1 MTTVSGPMACSSSMT
16 CPGTGRVST
25 GLGTKH
31 PVGEPAGRAHLRE
44 GGSSPGGRGSMA
56 EPQGRPPAT
65 GHRGPGQ
72 AGLCCRSQMCPP
84 PPVSAGSGCLRQHRA
99 RSVPVHTQTP
109 VHSDMTAPH
118 ACAHTDAPCV
128 ATRTLLCRPRRAH
141 TGPGSGCTASPQETL
156 GQPSTA
162 LSLRDRRADPR
173 PWPWQ
178 VPVSYSGNCVGVDA
192 AEHEAAG
199 MGLAAVCGVFGG
211 DSATETEDAPPPQNH
226 TQNARHRPDLPGPR
240 EGDGSRTRVCG
251 SIWAAPGPLQDP
263 LEQSRPRGRPGPD
276 PHCNC
281 GAQHKGHSPCRP
293 PGHSAVPSPPR
304 PCPRPKPASGGLTDK
319 ASS

>member
-1 MTTVSGPMACSSSMT
+1 M
-16 CPGTGRVST
+16 
-25 GLGTKH
+25 
-31 PVGEPAGRAHLRE
+31 
-44 GGSSPGGRGSMA
+44 
-56 EPQGRPPAT
+56 
-65 GHRGPGQ
+65 
-72 AGLCCRSQMCPP
+72 
-84 PPVSAGSGCLRQHRA
+84 
-99 RSVPVHTQTP
+99 HTQTP

-128 ATRTLLCRPRRAH
+128 AMRTLLCRPRRAH

-211 DSATETEDAPPPQNH
+211 DSATETEDAPPPKITPRTPAIALTSQDPERVTDLGPASAALFGPPQDPCRTPLSRAGHGVAQAQTH
-226 TQNARHRPDLPGPR
+226 TATAVPNTRATAPAGPQGTRLSPPHHARAPDPSQPREVLPTRLLPDSGSFCHSVTCEQVGTGDTLLLCQKRPQSCGGWVTPPTLRQLAPAGHHRPGCR
-240 EGDGSRTRVCG
+240 GDV
-251 SIWAAPGPLQDP
+251 AKDP
-263 LEQSRPRGRPGPD
+263 LRVKLNPARDSCTGPSEALTVTDVHGESKRGLQTAGD
-276 PHCNC
+276 
-281 GAQHKGHSPCRP
+281 
-293 PGHSAVPSPPR
+293 
-304 PCPRPKPASGGLTDK
+304 
-319 ASS
+319 